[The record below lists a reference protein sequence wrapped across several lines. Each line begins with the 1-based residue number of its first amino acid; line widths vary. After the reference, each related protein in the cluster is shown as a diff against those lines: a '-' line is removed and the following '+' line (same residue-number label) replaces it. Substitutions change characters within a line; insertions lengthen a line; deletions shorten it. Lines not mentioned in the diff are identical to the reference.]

1 MTTAKDAPGTA
12 GATGATGAADDT
24 ADATAPGAAA
34 GTSAG
39 MSAEVPSDGP
49 AEIPADRRAALEE
62 LAARVREDLETTDPN
77 TAWSLPRDT
86 DADVAIG
93 SADPAA
99 PAATPT
105 GASPAAPAAASGA
118 ADLSVAVIGGG
129 QAGLASAF
137 ALRRAGIAGV
147 LVFDAAE
154 PDSVGCWADYARM
167 HTLRSPKHMRG
178 IELDCPSL
186 HVRRWY
192 EARHGADAWEGIDL
206 IPRLEW
212 NDYLAWFRDTA
223 GIEVKYGTR
232 VEGVVKPE
240 HPGGAFTLRL
250 SDGTSTTARR
260 VVYALGL
267 DGGGER
273 HVPDMVSDLPRDR
286 WNHTADAIDFAALRG
301 KRVAVLGGGAS
312 GFDNAACALEAGA
325 AHVTVHM
332 RRDAV
337 PDANPLRWMEFPGMQ
352 DHFPGLTDVEK
363 WEFGQFNGGLP
374 QPPTQASIWRC
385 MGLDGFRLALGS
397 RWSEL
402 SVRDDDPSSPIRIR
416 HHDGTEEDVD
426 HVIAATGYR
435 VNLAARPE
443 LAEFVD
449 DIALWSDVHEWA
461 DGPLA
466 ACPYLGDGFQFTP
479 KAGAPEWIGRMF
491 HLSTGARASMGVSG
505 NQLSG
510 IYSGVRRLAWR
521 VTADVTAEKWPALFE
536 DFRGFRHVEI
546 HSVAPHGPGDDPYP
560 RAPRQ

>member
-1 MTTAKDAPGTA
+1 MVPTMTVTGNAAPAASDA
-12 GATGATGAADDT
+12 DQS
-24 ADATAPGAAA
+24 AP
-34 GTSAG
+34 SAI
-39 MSAEVPSDGP
+39 SAE
-49 AEIPADRRAALEE
+49 RLAALDE
-62 LAARVREDLETTDPN
+62 LAARVREDLEATDPK
-77 TAWSLPRDT
+77 TGWSLPED
-86 DADVAIG
+86 G
-93 SADPAA
+93 P
-99 PAATPT
+99 
-105 GASPAAPAAASGA
+105 SG

-129 QAGLASAF
+129 QAGLGSAF
-137 ALRRAGIAGV
+137 ALRRAGVGGV

-154 PDSVGCWADYARM
+154 PGTVGCWADYARM

-206 IPRLEW
+206 VPRLEW

-223 GIEVKYGTR
+223 GIKVRYGTR
-232 VEGVVKPE
+232 VVGVAKPE
-240 HPGGAFTLRL
+240 CPGGAFTLRL

-260 VVYALGL
+260 IVFALGL

-273 HVPDMVSDLPRDR
+273 HVPDMVAALPRTR

-312 GFDNAACALEAGA
+312 GFDNAACAVEAGA
-325 AHVTVHM
+325 AQVTVHM

-352 DHFPGLTDVEK
+352 DHFPGLPDAAK

-385 MGLDGFRLALGS
+385 MGRSGFRLAMGS
-397 RWSEL
+397 RWSGVSL
-402 SVRDDDPSSPIRIR
+402 RDDDPAAPIVI
-416 HHDGTEEDVD
+416 HHRDGGVEEVD
-426 HVIAATGYR
+426 YVIAATGYR

-443 LAEFVD
+443 LADFVD
-449 DIALWSDVHEWA
+449 DIALWSDVHDWA
-461 DGPLA
+461 EGPLA

-479 KAGAPEWIGRMF
+479 KDGCEKWVGRLF

-510 IYSGVRRLAWR
+510 IHSGVRRLAWR
-521 VTADVTAEKWPALFE
+521 VAADVTAEKWPALFE
-536 DFRGFRHVEI
+536 DFQRFRHVEI
-546 HSVAPHGPGDDPYP
+546 HSVSPHCPADAPYP